1 MQIAKS
7 RALGFLAAGLVC
19 GLTASNAQAKPGF
32 AIVSLSPAAFVSN
45 CQSQGGSTSSAPGG
59 GIRCTLPSGQ
69 TVDCSFDTSTGQ
81 ALCQW
86 TKDLP
91 PKTKKPLIGDPIPN
105 AVNPNLKPPKG
116 LGTDPAPSTVN

>member
-1 MQIAKS
+1 MRIVS
-7 RALGFLAAGLVC
+7 SPILTGLAAVALWSAGGSV
-19 GLTASNAQAKPGF
+19 AQAKPGF
-32 AIVSLSPAAFVSN
+32 AIVSLSPAKFVSN
-45 CQSQGGSTSSAPGG
+45 CQSQGGTTSSAPGG

-86 TKDLP
+86 SKDLP
-91 PKTKKPLIGDPIPN
+91 PATKKPLIGDPLPN

-116 LGTDPAPSTVN
+116 LGTDSAPSTVN